1 MAGDWRDALGFLSV
15 ALAILAAIIYIAQT
29 LRGEVRPHPLSW
41 FLFGILSL
49 TGYLVQRDE
58 GARQGSWTLMA
69 MTVICFLF
77 VAASVARGERS
88 FSRREWAFSVAGGAV
103 FVVYLFTRQ
112 SQCRGGAD
120 HPRRCARLRAD
131 VRARL
136 VAAEER
142 QRREFCAERGQVR
155 PLADG
160 DGPDLVRDLILPGDA
175 PRAQRRGRDHAGHP
189 QARPRGGREPQRR
202 IRCHARERRASGRIR
217 LAAHDLDRAQST
229 GRSARLAMCRADTG
243 GRWPFLR
250 TG

>member
-1 MAGDWRDALGFLSV
+1 MPLNKRKGDLTQVMDDWRDALGLLSV

-88 FSRREWAFSVAGGAV
+88 FSRREWAFLVAGGAV

-112 SQCRGGAD
+112 SD
-120 HPRRCARLRAD
+120 
-131 VRARL
+131 
-136 VAAEER
+136 VAAALTTLVDALGYGPT
-142 QRREFCAERGQVR
+142 FVRGWSQPKKDSVASFALNGIKFVPSLMAMD
-155 PLADG
+155 PLSFATSFY
-160 DGPDLVRDLILPGDA
+160 PATLLVLNAAVAIMLVM
-175 PRAQRRGRDHAGHP
+175 RRGTLD
-189 QARPRGGREPQRR
+189 GG
-202 IRCHARERRASGRIR
+202 S
-217 LAAHDLDRAQST
+217 
-229 GRSARLAMCRADTG
+229 
-243 GRWPFLR
+243 
-250 TG
+250 

>member
-1 MAGDWRDALGFLSV
+1 MQVMDDWGDALGLLSV

-88 FSRREWAFSVAGGAV
+88 FSRREWAFAVAGGAV

-112 SQCRGGAD
+112 SN
-120 HPRRCARLRAD
+120 
-131 VRARL
+131 
-136 VAAEER
+136 VAAALTTLVDALGYGPT
-142 QRREFCAERGQVR
+142 FVRGWSQPKKDSVASFALNGVKFVPSLMAMD
-155 PLADG
+155 PLSFATSFY
-160 DGPDLVRDLILPGDA
+160 PATLLVLNAAVAIMLVMR
-175 PRAQRRGRDHAGHP
+175 
-189 QARPRGGREPQRR
+189 
-202 IRCHARERRASGRIR
+202 RRA
-217 LAAHDLDRAQST
+217 LD
-229 GRSARLAMCRADTG
+229 GRS
-243 GRWPFLR
+243 
-250 TG
+250 

>member
-1 MAGDWRDALGFLSV
+1 MGGWRDALGFLSV

-88 FSRREWAFSVAGGAV
+88 FSRAGMGV
-103 FVVYLFTRQ
+103 RGRRRGGVRRLPVHQTE
-112 SQCRGGAD
+112 QCRGGAD

-142 QRREFCAERGQVR
+142 QRREFCAERGR
-155 PLADG
+155 SSS
-160 DGPDLVRDLILPGDA
+160 
-175 PRAQRRGRDHAGHP
+175 PR
-189 QARPRGGREPQRR
+189 
-202 IRCHARERRASGRIR
+202 
-217 LAAHDLDRAQST
+217 
-229 GRSARLAMCRADTG
+229 
-243 GRWPFLR
+243 
-250 TG
+250 